1 MGASMGALFELWR
14 LASALDKQGLGLQ
27 LPARSIGKMV
37 ATATLT
43 VAPVA
48 VMLIYMRSLPVLVQ
62 AVVAVLVY
70 VGLYLSAA
78 RLVGLPELGYWSG
91 SLKRRTR

>member
-1 MGASMGALFELWR
+1 
-14 LASALDKQGLGLQ
+14 
-27 LPARSIGKMV
+27 MV

-48 VMLIYMRSLPVLVQ
+48 VMLIYMRSLPILVQ

-70 VGLYLSAA
+70 VGLYLSVA

-91 SLKRRTR
+91 SLRRRTR